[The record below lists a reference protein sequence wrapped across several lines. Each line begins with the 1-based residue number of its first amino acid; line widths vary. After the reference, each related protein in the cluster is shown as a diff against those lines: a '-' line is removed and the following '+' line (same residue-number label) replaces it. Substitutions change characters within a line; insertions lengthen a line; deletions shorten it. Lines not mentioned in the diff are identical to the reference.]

1 MGELAVGHARV
12 EITPSIGGTPIDV
25 HMMGYA
31 ARTGP
36 SLGVYDALWAN
47 AVAMQGDGER
57 LLILALDVASLD
69 LDLVARLKAAVGART
84 GLAPEEIL
92 TNTSHTH
99 AGPMVAA
106 RSGLTF
112 EAQYVEGLIERCA
125 EAAVAALDDL
135 RPAEL
140 AVGSAP
146 LDIGLNRR
154 ERTPEGAIIL
164 GVNPE
169 GARLAEVTVWRLAR
183 RDAPDVA
190 LFSTPIH
197 GTVMGA
203 ENRVLSSEWM
213 GAAVRTLERMRPEL
227 RAVFLQGCAGNQNP
241 YRDQRTYARVLKL
254 GAAAAVAVDE
264 ALGAMKQVS
273 ATPLVQ
279 VVRELRLPTE
289 GGGSAPCPLHGVRLG
304 EALLIGLGG
313 EAFVEY
319 ALHVRARCRAR
330 RSAASIMALGY
341 TDGSVGYLPIA
352 IAYEEGGYEPNAN
365 RHFPMGEAWQPAV
378 EAALMAALNEALR
391 ELGCEA

>member
-1 MGELAVGHARV
+1 MEQLAVGHGRA
-12 EITPSIGGTPIDV
+12 EITPRANV

-31 ARTGP
+31 ARTGL
-36 SLGVYDALWAN
+36 SLDVYDALWAN
-47 AVAMQGDGER
+47 AVALEADGGR

-69 LDLVARLKAAVGART
+69 LDLVARLKATLGART

-99 AGPMVAA
+99 AGPMVAS
-106 RSGLTF
+106 RPGLTY
-112 EAQYVEGLIERCA
+112 EAQYVQRLIAGCV
-125 EAAVAALDDL
+125 EAAAAAWSDL
-135 RPAEL
+135 QPAEL

-154 ERTPEGAIIL
+154 ERTPEGMITL

-183 RDAPDVA
+183 QDAPDVV

-254 GAAAAVAVDE
+254 GAATAKAVDG
-264 ALGAMKQVS
+264 ALDTLQTVR
-273 ATPLVQ
+273 ATPLRQ
-279 VVRELRLPTE
+279 VARELHLPTE
-289 GGGSAPCPLHGVRLG
+289 SGGDAPCPLHGVRLG

-319 ALHVRARCRAR
+319 ALHVRARCG
-330 RSAASIMALGY
+330 AASVMALGY
-341 TDGSVGYLPIA
+341 TDGSVGYLPTA
-352 IAYEEGGYEPNAN
+352 SA
-365 RHFPMGEAWQPAV
+365 
-378 EAALMAALNEALR
+378 
-391 ELGCEA
+391 